1 VTAAR
6 FVVAFAVA
14 VLALRGVWAALRE
27 AVHGAGPEAW
37 LWAAAW
43 AALLAGS
50 FLYAGFVLYGAERN
64 ARRLRRRVGLYERFL
79 AGGHR

>member
-1 VTAAR
+1 MTAAR
-6 FVVAFAVA
+6 FVLAFAA
-14 VLALRGVWAALRE
+14 AALAMRGVWTALRE
-27 AVHGAGPEAW
+27 ALRGPELETW

-43 AALLAGS
+43 AVLLVGS
-50 FLYAGFVLYGAERN
+50 FLYAGFVLYAAERG